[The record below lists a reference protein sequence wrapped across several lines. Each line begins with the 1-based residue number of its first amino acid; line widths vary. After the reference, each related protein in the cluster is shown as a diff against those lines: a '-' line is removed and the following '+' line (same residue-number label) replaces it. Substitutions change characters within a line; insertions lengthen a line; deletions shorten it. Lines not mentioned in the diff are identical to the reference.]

1 MGKKYKIRHFGKPML
16 VHRIQKKTTKEQNGS
31 LIVFLQCCILFLRA
45 NSIKNNVVSTVWK
58 LVSAWGERS
67 QLIAHPY
74 STGKIRSSESKR
86 TGFLS
91 PIIRHKSHLMVK
103 KKKNTLTILQIKV
116 ENKINRHWQTEQWFT
131 PAAQHSNIQIQFPD
145 HLPQSDKHTK
155 LQIAILAN
163 NDHSTSE
170 QRVAPPVFKGYY
182 TGYVLESH
190 AVHLFIS
197 LIRFNTEILEWQTA
211 VNFSKCTTDVAQL
224 LTGSANDH

>member
-1 MGKKYKIRHFGKPML
+1 METSICLRWEVPAHRSPLLHGEDQEFRIEANRFPVSNNQTQIPSDGK
-16 VHRIQKKTTKEQNGS
+16 
-31 LIVFLQCCILFLRA
+31 
-45 NSIKNNVVSTVWK
+45 
-58 LVSAWGERS
+58 
-67 QLIAHPY
+67 
-74 STGKIRSSESKR
+74 
-86 TGFLS
+86 
-91 PIIRHKSHLMVK
+91 K

-197 LIRFNTEILEWQTA
+197 LIRFNTDWLNPKTTKRRSVYYGNILLARFAEILEWQTA

>member
-1 MGKKYKIRHFGKPML
+1 METSICLRWEVPAHRSPLLHGEDQEFRIEANRFPVSNNQTQIPSDGK
-16 VHRIQKKTTKEQNGS
+16 
-31 LIVFLQCCILFLRA
+31 
-45 NSIKNNVVSTVWK
+45 
-58 LVSAWGERS
+58 
-67 QLIAHPY
+67 
-74 STGKIRSSESKR
+74 
-86 TGFLS
+86 
-91 PIIRHKSHLMVK
+91 K

-197 LIRFNTEILEWQTA
+197 LIRFNTDGIQKLQKGDLSITVTFYSPGLQKFWNGKLRWTLVNVQQMLHSYSLVQLMIINTNKRDCDVEITSSQEQR
-211 VNFSKCTTDVAQL
+211 
-224 LTGSANDH
+224 